1 VIVGQCL
8 PVKAVLRQKGD
19 CMNNSSPATE
29 RNALWA
35 YALPF
40 AVFMGGLA
48 LISLAPSFAPAEN
61 APLWLA
67 EPKYWVFPLQTIL
80 CGGLVLWFWKTY
92 AWGASW
98 HILTAVLTGLVVL
111 ALWVSPQWLLG
122 AELRRE
128 GFNPDIFAGSAAL
141 YWGTLAL
148 RFVRLVVVVP
158 LLEEIFWRGF
168 LLRYLI
174 KEDFTKVP
182 FGTFSWFSFGM
193 VTVMFGLAH
202 FGPDFIPALLTGA
215 IYNLL
220 AVKTRSLACCVIAHA
235 VTNLGLGIY
244 IMQTGQWGFW

>member
-1 VIVGQCL
+1 MTDTR
-8 PVKAVLRQKGD
+8 PVLDSR
-19 CMNNSSPATE
+19 
-29 RNALWA
+29 ALWA
-35 YALPF
+35 YVLPF
-40 AVFMGGLA
+40 GVFMGGLA
-48 LISLAPSFAPAEN
+48 LISLVQSFAPAEN

-67 EPKYWVFPLQTIL
+67 EPKYWVFPLQAIL
-80 CGGLVLWFWKTY
+80 CSALLVWFWKTY
-92 AWGASW
+92 EWGAKW
-98 HILTAVLTGLVVL
+98 HVVTAVLAGLVVL
-111 ALWVSPQWLLG
+111 ALWISPQWLLG
-122 AELRRE
+122 AEERTD
-128 GFNPDIFAGSAAL
+128 GFNPGLFAGSAAL

-148 RFVRLVVVVP
+148 RFLRLVVVVP

-182 FGTFSWFSFGM
+182 FGTFSLFSFGV

-220 AVKTRSLACCVIAHA
+220 AVKTRSLKCCVIAHA

>member
-1 VIVGQCL
+1 MTDS
-8 PVKAVLRQKGD
+8 R
-19 CMNNSSPATE
+19 PALDS
-29 RNALWA
+29 RALWA
-35 YALPF
+35 YVLPF

-48 LISLAPSFAPAEN
+48 LISLVQSFAPAEN

-80 CGGLVLWFWKTY
+80 CGALLVWFWKAY
-92 AWGASW
+92 EWGAKW
-98 HILTAVLTGLVVL
+98 YVITAVLTGLVVL
-111 ALWVSPQWLLG
+111 ALWISPQWLLG
-122 AELRRE
+122 AEQRTD
-128 GFNPDIFAGSAAL
+128 GFNPGLFAGSAAL
-141 YWGTLAL
+141 YWGTLIL
-148 RFVRLVVVVP
+148 RFIRLVVIVP

-174 KEDFTKVP
+174 KEDFTKVS
-182 FGTFSWFSFGM
+182 FGTFSWFSFGV

-220 AVKTRSLACCVIAHA
+220 AVKTRSLACCVLAHA
-235 VTNLGLGIY
+235 VTNLGLGLY

>member
-1 VIVGQCL
+1 MTE
-8 PVKAVLRQKGD
+8 PSA
-19 CMNNSSPATE
+19 PADR
-29 RNALWA
+29 RNLLA

-48 LISLAPSFAPAEN
+48 LVSFVQSFAPAEN

-67 EPKYWVFPLQTIL
+67 EPKYWVYPLQTIL
-80 CGGLVLWFWKTY
+80 CGAILVWFWKSY
-92 AWGASW
+92 AWGAKW
-98 HILTAVLTGLVVL
+98 HVLTAVLAGLVVL
-111 ALWVSPQWLLG
+111 AIWISPQWLPG
-122 AELRRE
+122 AKPRTE
-128 GFNPDIFAGSAAL
+128 GFDPGVFAGSAVL

-174 KEDFTKVP
+174 KEDFTKVA
-182 FGTFSWFSFGM
+182 FGTFSWFSFGV

-202 FGPDFIPALLTGA
+202 FGPDFVPALLTGA

-220 AVKTRSLACCVIAHA
+220 AVRTRSLACCVLAHA

>member
-1 VIVGQCL
+1 MTDS
-8 PVKAVLRQKGD
+8 R
-19 CMNNSSPATE
+19 PALDS
-29 RNALWA
+29 RALWA
-35 YALPF
+35 YVLPF

-48 LISLAPSFAPAEN
+48 LISLVQSFAPAEN

-67 EPKYWVFPLQTIL
+67 EPKYWVFPLQTVF
-80 CGGLVLWFWKTY
+80 CGALLVWFWKTY
-92 AWGASW
+92 EWGAKW
-98 HILTAVLTGLVVL
+98 HVITAVLTGLVVL
-111 ALWVSPQWLLG
+111 ALWISPQWLLG
-122 AELRRE
+122 AEQRTD
-128 GFNPDIFAGSAAL
+128 GFNPGLFAGSAAL
-141 YWGTLAL
+141 YWGTLIL
-148 RFVRLVVVVP
+148 RFIRLVVIVP

-174 KEDFTKVP
+174 KEDFTKVS
-182 FGTFSWFSFGM
+182 FGTFSWFSFGV

-235 VTNLGLGIY
+235 VTNLVLGLY